1 MFDPR
6 PTVDQNTQDIAKGFL
21 IYVLGIVAVCVAII
35 LGVKA
40 IGPIAIPLIVAS
52 MFILVPAFLV
62 FCTKTSS

>member
-6 PTVDQNTQDIAKGFL
+6 PTVNQYTKDIAKGFL
-21 IYVLGIVAVCVAII
+21 IYVLGIVAICAALI

-52 MFILVPAFLV
+52 MFILVPAFIV